1 MVLSAARRTRDH
13 AFLRTLG
20 VSSAQRM
27 ALTLMEHAPPV
38 LLGLLPG
45 VGLGV
50 AIAILVEPGLG
61 LINFV
66 GGQRVPLF
74 IDWPGLAVMVAA
86 LVATVAIAV
95 AGGSWL
101 ASRARVADAL
111 RIGEH

>member
-1 MVLSAARRTRDH
+1 H

-20 VSSAQRM
+20 VSSTQRM

-86 LVATVAIAV
+86 LVATVANAG
-95 AGGSWL
+95 AGGSRL
-101 ASRARVADAL
+101 SRCRRGRAAR
-111 RIGEH
+111 R